1 MSKKR
6 FILLSY
12 FISLLFI
19 FAGTVNAVS
28 SFKANVNGDMV
39 TLSASYVAKFQ
50 YSVNGGAKY
59 DVCTGLGDDSGT
71 DSCQISVK
79 NGTYT
84 FYAVSSRMADGIPSK
99 TIQNKVI
106 TSSCSDQSK
115 TGQTGSGTVERCF
128 IIDANGSYKA
138 ASSATVASCASGYT
152 LKLDVAPNG
161 NGCQGVAVQAGKL
174 RYCKVVFAYSCTK
187 AQVDQS
193 YGLLTGLSVTG
204 YNLSPAFAQTTFN
217 YTVNVPADVNSVS
230 INANAVSGHT
240 FENGYGP
247 RTVTLGAGSTTHY
260 IKVAGPGGTNPY
272 AITFVKPTSG
282 GQTGPSNP
290 GGGGGQTP
298 ATPKDTD
305 NTLKRITVDKGELTP
320 AFSPTVNYYDVEVE
334 GDVEK
339 IGVGADLNSS
349 KATFVEGYAPRNVDL
364 NPGVNKITLK
374 VRSEAG
380 VLNVYTINVNRK
392 GGSSCNLPA
401 EEMPYLKDILIG
413 DQTEDDMEEEE
424 LENLRPGVQVPD
436 FAPEEFN
443 YTFDIPYEYED
454 LPVEALVQTEGDT
467 VEVEGNKNLEV
478 NEEREIKI
486 RVTDKECPDTVIE
499 YTLNVTRL
507 PSEILSSKIVVE
519 DINIESKKYKKEF
532 YDIDF
537 EQSKKNY
544 YITVN
549 KGETGLKF
557 EVETGENGETVKVIE
572 PDKFGKGASYT
583 IKVTSADGS
592 DVAEYTIKISKV
604 KSGASSILLIILIIL
619 IVLVLIYVV
628 LRLMGYRI
636 YFNPAMLGAMF
647 RGNGKDKFDK

>member
-6 FILLSY
+6 FVLLSY

-19 FAGTVNAVS
+19 FVGTVNAVS
-28 SFKANVNGDMV
+28 NFKASVNGDMV

-50 YSVNGGAKY
+50 YSINGGAKY
-59 DVCTGLGDDSGT
+59 DICTGLSDNAGT

-84 FYAVSSRMADGIPSK
+84 FYAVSSRMQDGIPSK
-99 TIQNKVI
+99 TISNKVI

-138 ASSATVASCASGYT
+138 ASSATVASCANGYT

-187 AQVDQS
+187 TVTTAGS
-193 YGLLTGLSVTG
+193 LSGLSVTG
-204 YNLSPAFAQTTFN
+204 FNISPAFSAGQYYYAVDVASGTTSVQIN
-217 YTVNVPADVNSVS
+217 ATAASGSTLVDGYGSRTVNVNVGETVAEVRVS
-230 INANAVSGHT
+230 SSGGTSTYFIT
-240 FENGYGP
+240 FRRP
-247 RTVTLGAGSTTHY
+247 SASSGSTT
-260 IKVAGPGGTNPY
+260 
-272 AITFVKPTSG
+272 
-282 GQTGPSNP
+282 PSNP
-290 GGGGGQTP
+290 GGGGGVQTP
-298 ATPKDTD
+298 AAPKDTD

-320 AFSPTVNYYDVEVE
+320 SFSPTVNYYDVEVE

-364 NPGVNKITLK
+364 NPGQNKITLK

-380 VLNVYTINVNRK
+380 VLNVYTINVNKK
-392 GGSSCNLPA
+392 GGGSCDLPA
-401 EEMPYLKDILIG
+401 EKMPYLKDILIG
-413 DQTEDDMEEEE
+413 DQTEDDMDEDE
-424 LENLRPGVQVPD
+424 LENLRPGVKVPD

-454 LPVEALVQTEGDT
+454 LPIEALVQTEGDT
-467 VEVEGNKNLEV
+467 VEIEGNKNLEV

-486 RVTDKECPDTVIE
+486 TVTDKECPDTVIE
-499 YTLNVTRL
+499 YTLTVTRL

-519 DINIESKKYKKEF
+519 DITIESKKYKKEF

-557 EVETGENGETVKVIE
+557 DVETGENGETVKVIE

-583 IKVTSADGS
+583 IKVSSADGS
-592 DVAEYTIKISKV
+592 DEAEYTIKISKV

>member
-1 MSKKR
+1 MSKKK
-6 FILLSY
+6 FILLCY

-28 SFKANVNGDMV
+28 RFKVEVDGDKV
-39 TLSASYVAKFQ
+39 TLSARYVAKFK
-50 YSVNGGAKY
+50 YSVKGGATTY
-59 DVCTGLGDDSGT
+59 DVCTGLSDSYKE
-71 DSCQISVK
+71 DSCEISVK
-79 NGTYT
+79 NGTYI
-84 FYAVSSRMADGIPSK
+84 FYAIGSGLIDGITSK
-99 TIQNKVI
+99 TSEKKVI

-115 TGQTGSGTVERCF
+115 TGQTGNGTVERCF

-138 ASSATVASCASGYT
+138 ASSATVASCANGYT

-161 NGCQGVAVQAGKL
+161 NGCQGVVVQAGKL

-204 YNLSPAFAQTTFN
+204 YNLSPAFSQTTFN
-217 YTVNVPADVNSVS
+217 YTVSVPKSVTSVS

-247 RTVTLGAGSTTHY
+247 RTVTLGDGSTTHY
-260 IKVAGPGGTNPY
+260 IKVVGPGGTNPY

-282 GQTGPSNP
+282 GQTGPTIP
-290 GGGGGQTP
+290 E
-298 ATPKDTD
+298 TPKDTG

-349 KATFVEGYAPRNVDL
+349 KATFVEGYSPRNVDL

-374 VRSEAG
+374 VRSESG

-392 GGSSCNLPA
+392 GGGSCELSA

-413 DQTEDDMEEEE
+413 DQTEDDMDEEE

-454 LPVEALVQTEGDT
+454 LPIEALVQTEGDT
-467 VEVEGNKNLEV
+467 VEIEGNKNLKV

-486 RVTDKECPDTVIE
+486 TVTDKECPDTVIE
-499 YTLNVTRL
+499 YTLTVTRL
-507 PSEILSSKIVVE
+507 PSEIKSSKIVVE
-519 DINIESKKYKKEF
+519 DITIESKKYKKEF

-537 EQSKKNY
+537 EQNKKNY

-557 EVETGENGETVKVIE
+557 KVETGENGETVKVIE
-572 PDKFGKGASYT
+572 PDKFGKGASYI
-583 IKVTSADGS
+583 IKVTSADES
-592 DVAEYTIKISKV
+592 EKAEYTIKISKV
-604 KSGASSILLIILIIL
+604 KSGASSILIIILIIL